1 MSRPTWPWR
10 CTTYLAPVVALA
22 VGLGGCQ
29 GLWERAT
36 LRLAI
41 LDWPG
46 YEFFYLAR
54 RRGLDRQLGYEL
66 RLNQFSS
73 LQDQRQAYVR
83 GDVEAIATTLPEA
96 MAICRDAPP
105 RCPAIV
111 LVLDQSNG
119 ADQLI
124 ASSSVSN
131 LASLRGRRV
140 GLERSVLGEFVLLR
154 ALQSAGIDLTAVQL
168 RYAGPQ
174 ALVAQLKAGGLDA
187 IVTYSPHGDALLD
200 DPGWRLLF
208 SSRNIPGEVVD
219 VLAVS
224 PELVRSRSRLVP
236 ALVNT
241 WWAAQREAQERPG
254 PSVVLMAQRQGVTP
268 AQFRRSQQWI
278 VYPDRTEQPSLLALN
293 GPVQTTLR
301 RLQGQMQRA
310 GRLPTGVP
318 LPSLHPIP
326 DQ

>member
-1 MSRPTWPWR
+1 MSMHTWPLGLTR
-10 CTTYLAPVVALA
+10 YLAPVVALA

-29 GLWERAT
+29 VLWEQST

-46 YEFFYLAR
+46 YEYFYLAQK
-54 RRGLDRQLGYEL
+54 RGLDRQLGYAL

-124 ASSSVSN
+124 ASPTVTN
-131 LASLRGRRV
+131 LVSLRGRRV

-154 ALQSAGIDLTAVQL
+154 ALQSAGLNLDAVQL

-187 IVTYSPHGDALLD
+187 IVTYSPHSDDLLD
-200 DPGWRLLF
+200 DPAWRLLF

-224 PELVRSRSRLVP
+224 PELVRRRSRLVP

-241 WWAAQREAQERPG
+241 WWAAQREAKERPA
-254 PSVVLMAQRQGVTP
+254 PSVALMAHRQGVTP

-278 VYPDRTEQPSLLALN
+278 VYPDRTEQPSLLAVN

-318 LPSLHPIP
+318 LPSLHPMP
-326 DQ
+326 DR